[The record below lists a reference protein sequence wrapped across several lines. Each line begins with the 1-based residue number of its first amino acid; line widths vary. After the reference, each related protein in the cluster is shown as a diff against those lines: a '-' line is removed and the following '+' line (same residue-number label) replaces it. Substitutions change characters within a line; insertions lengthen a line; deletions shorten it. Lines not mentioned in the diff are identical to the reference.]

1 MSSRL
6 SLSSSKN
13 LSKNNFYSTSMKPIS
28 YYSSKS
34 FQSKRR
40 NSIDAYISKKNNY
53 YSNKSPENLDKKYSK
68 NIFKSRINKSKPS
81 PFYLHEKS
89 ARLQNEI
96 DWINRLVHNKA
107 HGNINELIRIN
118 PSYIN
123 KTQKLIKF
131 EDDKN
136 DEITAHMINN
146 MRLDNLKKIMKIK
159 DTLRNGS
166 VILNKRHIDNYNYKN
181 FMYQM
186 KKFKNNGINKWRND
200 FKRKFYEY

>member
-1 MSSRL
+1 M
-6 SLSSSKN
+6 
-13 LSKNNFYSTSMKPIS
+13 
-28 YYSSKS
+28 
-34 FQSKRR
+34 
-40 NSIDAYISKKNNY
+40 
-53 YSNKSPENLDKKYSK
+53 
-68 NIFKSRINKSKPS
+68 
-81 PFYLHEKS
+81 HEKS